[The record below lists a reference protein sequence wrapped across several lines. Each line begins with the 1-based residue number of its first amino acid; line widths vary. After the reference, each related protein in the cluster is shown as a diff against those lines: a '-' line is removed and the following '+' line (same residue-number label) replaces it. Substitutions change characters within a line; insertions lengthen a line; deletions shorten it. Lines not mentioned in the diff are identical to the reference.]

1 MNLHIPSFIAGC
13 IGAMAVAMLIV
24 AVEKLLMK

>member
-13 IGAMAVAMLIV
+13 IGAIAVAILIV
-24 AVEKLLMK
+24 TIEKLLMK